1 MRKTKLDPRILEKLI
16 KITEGEMTK
25 NSIRST
31 LSNIRREH
39 ASLTLN
45 AAAQVFARK
54 RNRSVARWLKP
65 EDRETLKTIKMEKV
79 KIPTTRTRAK
89 KKIIKMAS
97 YETKDRL
104 LQKHIDEINKAYTC
118 GCYTATFVLCRKVLE
133 NLFVHHLL
141 RKKYPRKT
149 KQHKSKYFDF
159 ERGRNL
165 DFSKLLA
172 NLRASSN
179 DFGTEKKLVERI
191 CQLADGFKETANEM
205 THSLYHI
212 AKRREIDNK
221 DFQELL
227 DLIARLEKSIYRN
240 NLRALG

>member
-1 MRKTKLDPRILEKLI
+1 MRKTKLDPRILERLI
-16 KITEGEMTK
+16 KITEGEMTEQ
-25 NSIRST
+25 SIRTT

-39 ASLTLN
+39 GSLTLN

-54 RNRSVARWLKP
+54 RNRSVAKWLKP
-65 EDRETLKTIKMEKV
+65 EDRETLKTIKIEKV
-79 KIPTTRTRAK
+79 RIPTTRTRLK

-97 YETKDRL
+97 YEADDKL
-104 LQKHIDEINKAYTC
+104 LRKHINEINKAYTC
-118 GCYTATFVLCRKVLE
+118 SCYTATFILCRKVLE
-133 NLFVHHLL
+133 NLFVHHIL
-141 RKKYPRKT
+141 RKKYPQKT

-165 DFSKLLA
+165 DFSKLLT

-212 AKRREIDNK
+212 AKRSEIDNK
-221 DFQELL
+221 DYQGLL
-227 DLIARLEKSIYRN
+227 DLIALLEKS
-240 NLRALG
+240 LSTETD